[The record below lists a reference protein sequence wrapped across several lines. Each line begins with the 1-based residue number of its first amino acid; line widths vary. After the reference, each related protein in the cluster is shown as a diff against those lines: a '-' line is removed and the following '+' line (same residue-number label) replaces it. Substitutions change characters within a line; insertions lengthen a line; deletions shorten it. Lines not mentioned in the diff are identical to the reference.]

1 MKIKQKS
8 ERRQER
14 RFNRKGV
21 VMDIH
26 RGFGQLL
33 IILNSGFYGLNNID
47 RNKKNR
53 NIILKSRKMSF
64 FLLFKI
70 IFRFIFF
77 LVSINLEI

>member
-1 MKIKQKS
+1 
-8 ERRQER
+8 
-14 RFNRKGV
+14 
-21 VMDIH
+21 MDIH

>member
-1 MKIKQKS
+1 VKIKQKS

-33 IILNSGFYGLNNID
+33 IILNTGFYGLNNID

-53 NIILKSRKMSF
+53 NIILKSRKNVF
-64 FLLFKI
+64 FPTF
-70 IFRFIFF
+70 
-77 LVSINLEI
+77 